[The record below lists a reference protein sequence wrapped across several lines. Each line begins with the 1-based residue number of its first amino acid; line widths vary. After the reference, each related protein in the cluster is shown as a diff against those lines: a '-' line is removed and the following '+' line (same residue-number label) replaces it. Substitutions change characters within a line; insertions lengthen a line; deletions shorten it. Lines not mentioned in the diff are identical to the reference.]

1 MAKKYVKLTKEYRL
15 IVEAA
20 TAKDLEKWGI
30 DEAKEATRNLA
41 PVASYLE
48 VDNKDGI
55 DVETSQYPKVR
66 IPADYDLVSVFYKDK
81 QILIDYKLGDM
92 KDAINTVKMYAIHP
106 AEHPEY
112 SNDDTL
118 IFVVKCR
125 PNTPE
130 EHIDMYTTTVG
141 QIRNYAINEAWH
153 TILPP
158 VLDVNAII
166 ENTKNEMLLD
176 FVKK

>member
-1 MAKKYVKLTKEYRL
+1 MAKKYVKLIKEYRL

-20 TAKDLEKWGI
+20 TAKDLDKWSL
-30 DEAKEATRNLA
+30 DEAKDATKNLA
-41 PVASYLE
+41 PIASYLE
-48 VDNKDGI
+48 VDNKDGV
-55 DVETSQYPKVR
+55 DVEASQYPKVR
-66 IPADYDLVSVFYKDK
+66 IPADYDLVSVFYGDK

-92 KDAINTVKMYAIHP
+92 KDAINTIRMYALHP
-106 AEHPEY
+106 TEHPEY

-125 PNTPE
+125 PNTPQ

-141 QIRNYAINEAWH
+141 KIRDYAINEGWH
-153 TILPP
+153 TILFP
-158 VLDVNAII
+158 VLDTNAII

-176 FVKK
+176 FIKK